1 MKGRFAAQLA
11 RLRSRHT
18 GGLTRKLAE
27 ARLRRQFVAEE
38 KTQRAPRRPR
48 PKYFSP
54 RAKDANIVLVMVED
68 LRRDHVVGNEANTPH
83 LDALAARHDAVSFDR
98 AFAQAT

>member
-18 GGLTRKLAE
+18 GGL
-27 ARLRRQFVAEE
+27 
-38 KTQRAPRRPR
+38 TQRAPRRPR